1 MTLSLPLPFRL
12 ILWLLWDKL
21 SLVLTVKTLVD
32 YLRLISD
39 FVILSCEGKGIVSLL
54 KRISKQSLEHF
65 LGTSEVWSPTTMSDI
80 MRHKVRVDCLTKLMK
95 VESCIILY
103 LGSSA
108 GVRGR
113 GQPAAEAGPHWQGV
127 CQLPEV
133 GGCQSFGSSV
143 GVFRVSPGDC
153 LAAILSPSIWWS

>member
-1 MTLSLPLPFRL
+1 M
-12 ILWLLWDKL
+12 WLLWDKL
-21 SLVLTVKTLVD
+21 SLVLTVKTLLD

-39 FVILSCEGKGIVSLL
+39 FVILSCEGKGIISLL

-65 LGTSEVWSPTTMSDI
+65 LGTSEVLSPTTMSDI
-80 MRHKVRVDCLTKLMK
+80 MRHKVRIHCLTKLAR
-95 VESCIILY
+95 VEGKWHIL
-103 LGSSA
+103 GCSA

-113 GQPAAEAGPHWQGV
+113 GQPAAEAGPHRQGV

-133 GGCQSFGSSV
+133 GGRQSVGSSV

-153 LAAILSPSIWWS
+153 LAAVLSPSI

>member
-1 MTLSLPLPFRL
+1 MPFRL

-21 SLVLTVKTLVD
+21 SIVLTVKTLLD
-32 YLRLISD
+32 YLRSISD
-39 FVILSCEGKGIVSLL
+39 FVILSCEGKGIISLL

-65 LGTSEVWSPTTMSDI
+65 FGTSEVWSPTTMADI
-80 MRHKVRVDCLTKLMK
+80 MRHKVRFDCHCLTKL
-95 VESCIILY
+95 ESGIFFIL
-103 LGSSA
+103 GCSA

-113 GQPAAEAGPHWQGV
+113 GQPAAEAGPHRQGV

-133 GGCQSFGSSV
+133 GGRQSVGSSV

-153 LAAILSPSIWWS
+153 LAAVLSPSI

>member
-39 FVILSCEGKGIVSLL
+39 FVILSCEGKGIISLL

-80 MRHKVRVDCLTKLMK
+80 MRHKVRIDCLTKLAR
-95 VESCIILY
+95 VEGKWHI
-103 LGSSA
+103 LGSAA

-113 GQPAAEAGPHWQGV
+113 GQPAAEAGPHRQGV

-133 GGCQSFGSSV
+133 GGCQSVGSSV

-153 LAAILSPSIWWS
+153 LAAVLSPSI